1 MVVKS
6 MVAIQLYY
14 SPLFKY
20 KIMPIL
26 TVLLVIVLVG
36 VVLWAVN
43 TYIPM
48 DKKIKTILN
57 IVVVIFLIVWLLSVF
72 GILSNLMS
80 IHV

>member
-1 MVVKS
+1 
-6 MVAIQLYY
+6 
-14 SPLFKY
+14 
-20 KIMPIL
+20 MPIL

>member
-26 TVLLVIVLVG
+26 IVLLVIVLVG

>member
-1 MVVKS
+1 

>member
-1 MVVKS
+1 
-6 MVAIQLYY
+6 
-14 SPLFKY
+14 
-20 KIMPIL
+20 MPIL

-48 DKKIKTILN
+48 DKKIKSILN

>member
-6 MVAIQLYY
+6 MFAIQLYY

>member
-1 MVVKS
+1 
-6 MVAIQLYY
+6 
-14 SPLFKY
+14 
-20 KIMPIL
+20 MPIL

-72 GILSNLMS
+72 GIFSNLMS

>member
-1 MVVKS
+1 
-6 MVAIQLYY
+6 
-14 SPLFKY
+14 
-20 KIMPIL
+20 MPIL
-26 TVLLVIVLVG
+26 IVLLVIVLVG